1 MSEIKTQYPYIDFS
15 GEKRENLIKHYA
27 EDKEGNKYYIKQ
39 VETGIEYSEAVDV
52 YPSRYTY
59 VPTDK
64 KIETIEEKQQIE
76 NNTQGE

>member
-1 MSEIKTQYPYIDFS
+1 MSEIKTRYPYIDFS

-76 NNTQGE
+76 NNKQGE

>member
-1 MSEIKTQYPYIDFS
+1 MAEIKTQYPFIDS
-15 GEKRENLIKHYA
+15 DGNKRHNLIKYYA
-27 EDKEGNKYYIKQ
+27 EDKEGNKYYINQ

-64 KIETIEEKQQIE
+64 KIEVETPEENK
-76 NNTQGE
+76 QGE